1 MKNNIYLLYMTTN
14 YNEKY
19 KKYLDKAFNAYGIT
33 PADINLP
40 QFDTKKQYDK
50 DDYKLLKDQIE
61 GWEFHHP
68 LRDIDT
74 FQLDVEY
81 KRLRNSGELKD
92 ALPKKL
98 LKEYQT
104 GKRYRGVK
112 QDKAADYPDMTAH
125 EMVIKNYRD
134 EIKRR
139 AVLKSKGI
147 RPTSSTTGG
156 RRKTKTRR
164 KKKRKTK
171 KTRKKK
177 RRRTRKKRRTKRRR
191 KR

>member
-1 MKNNIYLLYMTTN
+1 MTTN

-19 KKYLDKAFNAYGIT
+19 KSYLDKAFKAYGIT

-40 QFDTKKQYDK
+40 QFDDNKQYNK

-68 LRDIDT
+68 LRDIDS
-74 FQLDVEY
+74 FQLDVEF

-98 LKEYQT
+98 LEEYQT
-104 GKRYRGVK
+104 GKRYRQVK
-112 QDKAADYPDMTAH
+112 QDKAANYPDMTAH
-125 EMVIKNYRD
+125 EMVIKNYSD

-139 AVLKSKGI
+139 DELKEKGI

-156 RRKTKTRR
+156 RRKTKRRR

>member
-1 MKNNIYLLYMTTN
+1 MRNNIYLLYMTTN

-19 KKYLDKAFNAYGIT
+19 EKYLDKAFNAYGIT

-40 QFDTKKQYDK
+40 QFDNNKQYDK

-81 KRLRNSGELKD
+81 NRLRNSGELKD

-104 GKRYRGVK
+104 GERFRGVK

-134 EIKRR
+134 EIDRR
-139 AVLKSKGI
+139 AALKSKGI
-147 RPTSSTTGG
+147 RPTISITGG
-156 RRKTKTRR
+156 R
-164 KKKRKTK
+164 RKTK